1 MLSIDA
7 IKQYQ
12 KIYKDCFGEEIS
24 EEQAELSGSRLVELF
39 RVILQPDPLNSSPI
53 ANKGN
58 HNQS

>member
-12 KIYKDCFGEEIS
+12 KIHKDYFGEEIS

-39 RVILQPDPLNSSPI
+39 KVILKSNPKELNSI

-58 HNQS
+58 YNQS